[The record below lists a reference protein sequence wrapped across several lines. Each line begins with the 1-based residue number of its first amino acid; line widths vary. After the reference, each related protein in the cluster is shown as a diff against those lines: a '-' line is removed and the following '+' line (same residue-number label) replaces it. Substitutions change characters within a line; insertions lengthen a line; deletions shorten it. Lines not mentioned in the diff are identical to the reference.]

1 MIQRI
6 QSVWLALAVLCM
18 ALCFMFPVA
27 QYHLSKPD
35 TQQHV
40 EARLDLVAK
49 DNPDMWNQ
57 LQNMEIEIDYSQKAS
72 GFHTW
77 PLLALALLTMAVA
90 VGAVLLF
97 GNRVRQM
104 RIVAVAFL
112 LNVVYVF
119 LVFFWAVDSY
129 GNEVS
134 RVMEATDMQVA
145 WHVGAYAPIVS
156 LVFFIL
162 AHRAIKRDEAKV
174 RAADRLR

>member
-6 QSVWLALAVLCM
+6 QSVWLALAVVCM

-27 QYHLSKPD
+27 QYHLSKAD
-35 TQQHV
+35 TGQTV
-40 EARLDLVAK
+40 EARLDMVGR
-49 DNPDMWNQ
+49 DNPEMWNQ
-57 LQNMEIEIDYSQKAS
+57 IQNMEPVVNYSQKAS

-77 PLLALALLTMAVA
+77 PLVALAMLTVVVAVA
-90 VGAVLLF
+90 AIFLF

-112 LNVVYVF
+112 LNVVLVF
-119 LVFFWAVDSY
+119 LLFFWAVDAY
-129 GNEVS
+129 GTEVQRAMQAS
-134 RVMEATDMQVA
+134 DMQVE

-162 AHRAIKRDEAKV
+162 AHRGIKKDEARV